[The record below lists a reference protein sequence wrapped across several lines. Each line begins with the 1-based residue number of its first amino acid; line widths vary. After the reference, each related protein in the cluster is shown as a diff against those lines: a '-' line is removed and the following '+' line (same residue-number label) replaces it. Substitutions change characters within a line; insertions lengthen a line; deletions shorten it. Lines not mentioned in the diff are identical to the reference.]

1 LVDKEAVG
9 QIFLRVLQIYL
20 THQCFVFIRQSSER

>member
-1 LVDKEAVG
+1 LVDKETSG

-20 THQCFVFIRQSSER
+20 NHQCFAFIRQSSER